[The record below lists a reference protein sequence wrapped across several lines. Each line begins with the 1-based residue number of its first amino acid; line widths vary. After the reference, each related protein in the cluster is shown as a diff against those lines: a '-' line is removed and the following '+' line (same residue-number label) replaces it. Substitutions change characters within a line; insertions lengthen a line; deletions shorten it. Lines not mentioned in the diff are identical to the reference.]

1 MCISNDIFTFTVYEV
16 MLNLL
21 LVVAILTSSD
31 NVALHSFVYLFVD

>member
-21 LVVAILTSSD
+21 LVAILTSSD